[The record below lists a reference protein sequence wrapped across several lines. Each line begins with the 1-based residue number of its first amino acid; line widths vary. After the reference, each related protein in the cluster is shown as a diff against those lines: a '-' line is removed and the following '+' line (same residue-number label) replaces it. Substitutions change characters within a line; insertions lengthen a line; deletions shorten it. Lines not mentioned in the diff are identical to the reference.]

1 MLKVEHLHHS
11 YGKAEILKNID
22 FGVERGE
29 AFVTIGPTGSG
40 KTTLL
45 RLVSLLER
53 PSSGNIYFD
62 GHLVNNS
69 ERARLEIRRRMAVV
83 SQKPAVFNASVFD
96 NVAYGLKVRKEKGTG
111 LRSKVMY
118 ALETVGL
125 AGYERR
131 DARTLSGGE
140 TQRVALARAMVVE
153 PELLLLDEPTA
164 NLDPVS
170 TTHIEKLVT
179 DVIKK
184 SNMTVMMA
192 THDMFQ
198 GQRLADRMG
207 VLVAGEMLQTGKP
220 GEIFS
225 SPRGREI
232 AEFVGMENIIAGI
245 ITSNEEGIV
254 DIKFN
259 GGAVE
264 AISNFSVGEEIYAG
278 IRPEEIT
285 LARTKESTSARN
297 TFNGEITRIV
307 LFGPLARVELNC
319 GFPLVAL
326 ITKRSA
332 EEMNLQTG
340 DRIYAS
346 FKATGVHV
354 IKG

>member
-1 MLKVEHLHHS
+1 
-11 YGKAEILKNID
+11 
-22 FGVERGE
+22 
-29 AFVTIGPTGSG
+29 
-40 KTTLL
+40 
-45 RLVSLLER
+45 
-53 PSSGNIYFD
+53 
-62 GHLVNNS
+62 
-69 ERARLEIRRRMAVV
+69 
-83 SQKPAVFNASVFD
+83 VFD
-96 NVAYGLKVRKEKGTG
+96 NVAYGLKVRKEKRVG

-140 TQRVALARAMVVE
+140 TQRVALARAMVIE
-153 PELLLLDEPTA
+153 PELLLMDEPTA

-170 TTHIEKLVT
+170 TMHIEKLVT

-184 SNMTVMMA
+184 SNMTVIMA

-207 VLVAGEMLQTGKP
+207 VLVAGQMLQTGKP

-254 DIKFN
+254 DIKIDGN
-259 GGAVE
+259 AVE
-264 AISNFSVGEEIYAG
+264 AISNFGVGEAVYAG

-285 LARTKESTSARN
+285 LARTKDTSSARN
-297 TFNGEITRIV
+297 NFPGEITRIV
-307 LFGPLARVELNC
+307 LFGPLARVEMNC
-319 GFPLVAL
+319 GIPLVAL

-340 DRIYAS
+340 NHIYAS

-354 IKG
+354 IKK

>member
-1 MLKVEHLHHS
+1 MLKVERLHHS

-22 FGVERGE
+22 LSVERGE
-29 AFVTIGPTGSG
+29 VFVTIGPTGSG

-45 RLVSLLER
+45 RLVGLLEK
-53 PSSGNIYFD
+53 PTSGHIYYD
-62 GHLVNNS
+62 GHQVNNS
-69 ERARLEIRRRMAVV
+69 EKARLELRRRMGMV
-83 SQKPAVFNASVFD
+83 SQKPAVFNATVFD
-96 NVAYGLKVRKEKGTG
+96 NVAYGLKIRKESGSS
-111 LRSKVMY
+111 LRYKVIN

-125 AGYERR
+125 AGYDRR

-140 TQRVALARAMVVE
+140 TQRVAIARAIVIQ

-170 TTHIEKLVT
+170 ASHIERLV
-179 DVIKK
+179 DDIMKK
-184 SNMTVMMA
+184 SDMTVMMS

-198 GQRLADRMG
+198 GQRLAHRMG
-207 VLVAGEMLQTGKP
+207 VLIGGEILQTGKP
-220 GEIFS
+220 AEIFS
-225 SPRGREI
+225 SPRGRHI

-245 ITSNEEGIV
+245 ITSNEEGMV
-254 DIKFN
+254 DIKIEN
-259 GGAVE
+259 NAIE
-264 AISNFSVGEEIYAG
+264 AISNFGVGEKVYAG

-297 TFNGEITRIV
+297 TFAGEITRIV
-307 LFGPLARVELNC
+307 LFGPLARIELNC
-319 GFPLVAL
+319 GFPLIAL

-332 EEMNLQTG
+332 EEMNLQTE
-340 DRIYAS
+340 DRIHAS